1 MTAAQEALKD
11 RLKAEAVRR
20 GFDLVG
26 VTTPDPPPH
35 YEVYEQWLQAG
46 RNGAMEYLA
55 TARARERRRDPRRI
69 MPRCRSILV
78 LASSYY
84 TSSDDRDDA
93 DARVAAYAR
102 GEDYHDV
109 FMQRL
114 EELMD
119 FLQAEVGRSIEHRIY
134 TDTGPLLEK
143 ELAQRAGLGWIG
155 KNTCL
160 IHPRMGSYILLAE
173 VLLDLEL
180 PPDEPFAHDRC
191 GSCRRCL
198 EACPTGSILPNRT
211 LDANRCI
218 SYLTIEWK
226 EAIPRSLRPALG
238 EWVFGC
244 DICQQVCPWN
254 QRFARPKQDAAFQSR
269 PFLESPDLA
278 AFLELNAEGFRAALR
293 GSPIRRTKRRG
304 WMRNAAVVAG
314 NTGSSLYVPALV
326 RILKADEE
334 ALARGHAAWA
344 LGRIGDEEARQALQ
358 AALISERDAGV
369 REEIEAALKSIPSS
383 GGSSSID

>member
-1 MTAAQEALKD
+1 LVAAAAEALKA
-11 RLKAEAVRR
+11 RLMAEALRL

-35 YEVYEQWLQAG
+35 FEVYEQWLQAG
-46 RNGAMEYLA
+46 HHGAMEYMA
-55 TARARERRRDPRRI
+55 SERARERRKDPRRI

-78 LASSYY
+78 LASSYHS
-84 TSSDDRDDA
+84 SSDAMGGVA

-102 GEDYHDV
+102 GADYHDV
-109 FMQRL
+109 FLQRL
-114 EELMD
+114 ARLMD
-119 FLQAEVGRSIEHRIY
+119 FLQAEAGQSIEHRIY

-173 VLLDLEL
+173 VLLDYDL
-180 PPDEPFAHDRC
+180 PPDDPFVHDRC

-198 EACPTGSILPNRT
+198 DACPTGCILPNRT

-226 EAIPRSLRPALG
+226 EAIPRSLRAALG

-254 QRFARPKQDAAFQSR
+254 QRFTRPKQDPAFQSR
-269 PFLESPDLA
+269 PFLDSLDLNA
-278 AFLELNAEGFRAALR
+278 LLELDADGFQTALR

-304 WMRNAAVVAG
+304 LVRNAAVVAG
-314 NTGSSLYVPALV
+314 NTGSRQFVPVLV
-326 RILKADEE
+326 RILGSDGE
-334 ALARGHAAWA
+334 AIARSHAAWA
-344 LGRIGDEEARQALQ
+344 LGCIGGEEARQALQ
-358 AALISERDAGV
+358 AARNSEKDV
-369 REEIEAALKSIPSS
+369 EVLEEIEAALSELAFK
-383 GGSSSID
+383 D